1 MFLTECL
8 TFADEDWQAKREGK
22 IMKSIKN
29 VAKRLWND
37 ESGQG
42 MAEYV
47 LLIVV
52 VVTVA
57 FVFRDKIKGMV
68 TTKMDQ
74 VGGEF
79 QGFQVERQ

>member
-1 MFLTECL
+1 ME
-8 TFADEDWQAKREGK
+8 WQAHKGEFMKNMKK
-22 IMKSIKN
+22 I
-29 VAKRLWND
+29 AQRLWND

-68 TTKMDQ
+68 ATKLDS
-74 VGGEF
+74 VGTEF
-79 QGFQVERQ
+79 NQFDVQKQ

>member
-1 MFLTECL
+1 M
-8 TFADEDWQAKREGK
+8 AKKGEF
-22 IMKSIKN
+22 MKSIRET
-29 VAKRLWND
+29 AQRLWKD

-57 FVFRDKIKGMV
+57 YVFKDKIKTMV
-68 TTKMDQ
+68 STKLDN
-74 VGGEF
+74 VSTSF
-79 QGFQVERQ
+79 NGFTVDGKGK

>member
-1 MFLTECL
+1 MNKLKC
-8 TFADEDWQAKREGK
+8 FARRF
-22 IMKSIKN
+22 MK
-29 VAKRLWND
+29 D

-57 FVFRDKIKGMV
+57 FLFRGKITEMV
-68 TTKMDQ
+68 SNKMGQ
-74 VGGEF
+74 VSGEF
-79 QGFQVERQ
+79 QNFEVQK

>member
-1 MFLTECL
+1 MNKLKN
-8 TFADEDWQAKREGK
+8 FARRFIQ
-22 IMKSIKN
+22 
-29 VAKRLWND
+29 D

-57 FVFRDKIKGMV
+57 FIFKDKIKGMV
-68 TTKMDQ
+68 SQKMDS
-74 VGGEF
+74 VSGEF
-79 QGFQVERQ
+79 NNFNVDK

>member
-1 MFLTECL
+1 MKNIAK
-8 TFADEDWQAKREGK
+8 FAR
-22 IMKSIKN
+22 
-29 VAKRLWND
+29 RLWND

-57 FVFRDKIKGMV
+57 YLFKEKIRGMV
-68 TTKMDQ
+68 DRKMTE

-79 QGFQVERQ
+79 DNFKVQTSGGG

>member
-1 MFLTECL
+1 MNKIKSF
-8 TFADEDWQAKREGK
+8 AKRF
-22 IMKSIKN
+22 M
-29 VAKRLWND
+29 ND

-52 VVTVA
+52 VVGVA
-57 FVFRDKIKGMV
+57 MIFKDRILGMV
-68 TTKMDQ
+68 RTKLDT

-79 QGFQVERQ
+79 NSFSSGE

>member
-1 MFLTECL
+1 MEL
-8 TFADEDWQAKREGK
+8 QANKGE
-22 IMKSIKN
+22 IMKSIQKF
-29 VAKRLWND
+29 AKRLWND

-57 FVFRDKIKGMV
+57 YVFKDKIKNMV
-68 TTKMDQ
+68 SSKMDS
-74 VGGEF
+74 VSSDF
-79 QGFQVERQ
+79 NGFSVEK